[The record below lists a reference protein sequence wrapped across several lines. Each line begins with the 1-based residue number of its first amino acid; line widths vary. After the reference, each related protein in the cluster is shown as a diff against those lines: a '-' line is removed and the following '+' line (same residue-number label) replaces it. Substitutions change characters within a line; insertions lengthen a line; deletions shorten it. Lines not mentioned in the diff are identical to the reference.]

1 MLEDGSS
8 RLEVF
13 CKKDVL
19 NISQNSHENISI
31 GVGVS
36 PWSLLNF
43 WKHFFDR
50 ILLAAASV
58 MELIENGVLSTTL

>member
-13 CKKDVL
+13 CKKVVL
-19 NISQNSHENISI
+19 NISHENISI

-36 PWSLLNF
+36 PWSLSNF

-58 MELIENGVLSTTL
+58 MELIENGVLSATL